1 MNNPKR
7 PGRTEKGVLAAIT
20 SSHLAQHFC
29 VGFSVLYPDIMSDL
43 NLNYTELGVVSGANS
58 IVSGFIQMLWSLLS
72 RSVAK
77 RALLGFGNVV
87 MSTGIFV
94 MGLSHRFVELLTGN
108 VATGVGQAAQH
119 PVGASIITQKFPK
132 ERVPGALS
140 IHYGFGYIGN
150 IISPVL
156 LSIVATSFGW
166 RFATYLLAVVPLMAG
181 SSILLYLRGED
192 SASRS
197 IQEKERANLWE
208 DVRSAVRIRG
218 AMLVVAAESFAV
230 GGTGMGVIITYAPLF
245 LRLGLNVESLEM
257 SAIYS
262 ISVVGGVIGTLLVGR
277 LAHRYGN
284 LETATPVIGAGSLLI
299 LLLTVYGSFNVL
311 LIPHLFIIGATSFST
326 ASLLQAHLASVST
339 PRQRDVLFGLYF
351 TISQGIS
358 SIWTTL
364 TGFLI
369 DAYGSFN
376 PAWIFRAILGTVA
389 LLLLIIA
396 RTKRSSTS

>member
-1 MNNPKR
+1 MNNSKGPR
-7 PGRTEKGVLAAIT
+7 RTEKGVLAAIT

-94 MGLSHRFVELLTGN
+94 MGLSHRFVELVTGN

-197 IQEKERANLWE
+197 IQERERANLWE

-299 LLLTVYGSFNVL
+299 LLLTAYGSFNVL

>member
-1 MNNPKR
+1 MNNSKGPR
-7 PGRTEKGVLAAIT
+7 RTEKGVLAAIT

-197 IQEKERANLWE
+197 IQERERANLWE

-396 RTKRSSTS
+396 RTKRSPTN

>member
-1 MNNPKR
+1 MNNSKGPR
-7 PGRTEKGVLAAIT
+7 RTEKGVLAAIT

-94 MGLSHRFVELLTGN
+94 MGLSHRFVELVTGN

-197 IQEKERANLWE
+197 IQEKERANLRE

-299 LLLTVYGSFNVL
+299 LLLTAYGSFNVL

-396 RTKRSSTS
+396 RTKRSPTN

>member
-1 MNNPKR
+1 MNSSR
-7 PGRTEKGVLAAIT
+7 RLGRTEKAVLAAIT

-43 NLNYTELGVVSGANS
+43 NLNYTQLGLMSGANS
-58 IVSGFIQMLWSLLS
+58 IVSGFLQMLWSLLS

-77 RALLGFGNVV
+77 RVLLGFGNMM
-87 MSTGIFV
+87 MSTGIFA
-94 MGLSHRFVELLTGN
+94 MGLSRTFVELVTGN

-119 PVGASIITQKFPK
+119 PVGASIITQKFHK
-132 ERVPGALS
+132 EKVSGALS
-140 IHYGFGYIGN
+140 IHYGLGYVGN
-150 IISPVL
+150 IVSPVL
-156 LSIVATSFGW
+156 LSIAAILFGW
-166 RFATYLLAVVPLMAG
+166 RNATCLLAVVPLVAG
-181 SSILLYLRGED
+181 LSVLLYLKGEA

-197 IQEKERANLWE
+197 IQERERAVLWE
-208 DVRSAVRIRG
+208 DLRSVVHIRG

-245 LRLGLNVESLEM
+245 LSRGLNVESLEM

-262 ISVVGGVIGTLLVGR
+262 ISVAGGVIGTLVVGR
-277 LAHRYGN
+277 LAHRHGN

-299 LLLTVYGSFNVL
+299 LLLTAYSSFSVF

-326 ASLLQAHLASVST
+326 ASLLQAQLASIST

-351 TISQGIS
+351 TIAHGIS
-358 SIWTTL
+358 SVWTTL

-389 LLLLIIA
+389 LLLLIVA

>member
-1 MNNPKR
+1 MNNSKGPR
-7 PGRTEKGVLAAIT
+7 RTEKGVLAAIT

-197 IQEKERANLWE
+197 IQERERANLWE

-218 AMLVVAAESFAV
+218 AMLIVAAESFAV